1 MADPHADF
9 DRHAARAVELRH
21 ELHQCPELGY
31 DEHATAAIIR
41 RQLDALGLPHVEDI
55 PSVPTATVALLGD
68 RSKPCVALR
77 ADIDALP
84 ITETADLPYKSKS
97 PGRMHACGHDGH
109 MATLLGA
116 AAVLNDLAD
125 ELPVCVKL
133 IFQPAEEGG
142 GGGERLVQ
150 AGVLTPGDLG
160 PQVQAIFGLHGWP
173 GLPVGTVSTRPGP
186 LLAATDTFK
195 VVFTGAGGHAAFPH
209 FGRDP
214 IAAAASAVVSLQQ
227 IASREVDPTEPVV
240 VSVTQFNAGTAR
252 NIIPDTATIAGTAR
266 TLTDEART
274 QVRDAIQRR
283 CESVASAGGCTA
295 EFRWKPG
302 YPPTANDP
310 AMADYVAATARRYLG
325 PNRFIPADRPSMGG
339 EDFSY
344 YLNEV
349 FGCFFLVGVCP
360 PDRPTYPH
368 LHTAA
373 YDFTDAAVAV
383 GMKMFVELARG
394 FQVPPT
400 SPMIP

>member
-1 MADPHADF
+1 MADPHAQF

-41 RQLDALGLPHVEDI
+41 RQLDALGLPHVDDI
-55 PSVPTATVALLGD
+55 PGVPTATVAVIGD
-68 RSKPCVALR
+68 RAKPCVALR

-84 ITETADLPYKSKS
+84 ITETADLPYKSKT

-150 AGVLTPGDLG
+150 AGVLISGDLG

-186 LLAATDTFK
+186 LLAATDTFE

-266 TLTDEART
+266 TLTEETRE
-274 QVRDAIQRR
+274 QVRDAIRRR
-283 CESVASAGGCTA
+283 CELIASAGGCTA

-310 AMADYVAATARRYLG
+310 AMADYVAATAARLLG
-325 PNRFIPADRPSMGG
+325 PSGFIPAARPSMGG
-339 EDFSY
+339 EDFAY
-344 YLNEV
+344 YLEKV
-349 FGCFFLVGVCP
+349 PGCFFLVGVQP
-360 PDRPTYPH
+360 PGRPDYPH

-394 FQVPPT
+394 FDPKAAST
-400 SPMIP
+400 